1 MLYITEADHNITVT
15 ISGKFDFRLI
25 KDFQRVLERIPRTWI
40 IDLSDVNYVDSS
52 GLGMLLLLREKVN
65 GDADRVLLRGLR
77 GQPRDVFVMAKFDRM
92 FKLVP

>member
-1 MLYITEADHNITVT
+1 MLQITEAEHSVIVR

-25 KDFQRVLERIPRTWI
+25 KDFQRVLERVPRTWI

-65 GDADRVLLRGLR
+65 GDANRVQLRGLR
-77 GQPRDVFVMAKFDRM
+77 GQPRDVFVMARFDRM